1 MRDRLPALDGVAYL
15 NAGTNGPMP
24 EDAVQAMQSELIDQG
39 RRARIG
45 PAAIEHWIALR
56 GRVRAA
62 AASVVG
68 AAPEEIALTSST
80 SQGIGL
86 VCAGLAW
93 REGDEVVTTTEE
105 HPGLAG
111 PLHELGVRFGVQVRA
126 VDAGRLGEAIGPA
139 TRLVAISHVLWT
151 TGRVMPLPEIAAAAH
166 AVGALLLVDGAQ
178 SAGNIAVD
186 AAATSADCYA
196 FSGQKWLLGP
206 LGSGALWVS
215 PQALDR
221 VAPGTPWYLTYSE
234 GKIGNYQPDA
244 CRLDAGTIDPVTLTG
259 LAAAIEFVDGLP
271 GGRPAWVETAAAN
284 AERARRRIEQVEGA
298 RVVDPGGPGS
308 GLIAVELAHGEPP
321 DATAALAE
329 QGVLVRY
336 IPQTP
341 YLRISIGAWTD
352 DTDIERFC
360 DGLGGFLA
368 RAAG

>member
-1 MRDRLPALDGVAYL
+1 VRDRLPALEGVAYL

-24 EDAVQAMQSELIDQG
+24 EDALQAMEAELADQG
-39 RRARIG
+39 RRPRIG
-45 PAAIEHWIALR
+45 MAAIERWIALR
-56 GRVRAA
+56 GRVRSA
-62 AASVVG
+62 AASVV
-68 AAPEEIALTSST
+68 AAPPEEIALTSST

-86 VCAGLAW
+86 ICAGLAW
-93 REGDEVVTTTEE
+93 QDGDEVVTTTEE

-111 PLHELGVRFGVQVRA
+111 PVHELGVRFGVRVRS
-126 VDAGRLGEAIGPA
+126 VDAGDVADAIGPA

-186 AAATSADCYA
+186 AAASGADCYA

-206 LGSGALWVS
+206 QGSGALWVS
-215 PQALDR
+215 PRALDR

-234 GKIGNYQPDA
+234 GQVGTYQEDA

-271 GGRPAWVETAAAN
+271 GGRPGWVERAAMN
-284 AERARRRIEQVEGA
+284 SERARARIEQVEGA

-308 GLIAVELAHGEPP
+308 GLIAVELARGEPT

-336 IPQTP
+336 IPKTP
-341 YLRISIGAWTD
+341 YLRVSVGAWTD
-352 DTDIERFC
+352 DEDIERFC
-360 DGLGGFLA
+360 AALAGFLA
-368 RAAG
+368 ASG

>member
-1 MRDRLPALDGVAYL
+1 VRDRLPALRGVAYL

-24 EDAVQAMQSELIDQG
+24 EDALQAMQAELVDQG
-39 RRARIG
+39 RRPRIG
-45 PAAIEHWIALR
+45 MSAIERWIGLR
-56 GRVRAA
+56 GRVRSA

-111 PLHELGVRFGVQVRA
+111 PVHELGVRFGVRVRA
-126 VDAGRLGEAIGPA
+126 VDAGHVEGAIGPS
-139 TRLVAISHVLWT
+139 TRLVAVSHVLWT

-186 AAATSADCYA
+186 AARSGADCYA

-206 LGSGALWVS
+206 QGSGALWVS

-234 GKIGNYQPDA
+234 GKVGEYQQDA

-271 GGRPAWVETAAAN
+271 GGRAAWLERATAN
-284 AERARRRIEQVEGA
+284 ADRARRCIEQVDGA

-308 GLIAVELAHGEPP
+308 GLIAVELARGEPP

-329 QGVLVRY
+329 RGVLVRY
-336 IPQTP
+336 IPNTP
-341 YLRISIGAWTD
+341 YLRVSVGAWTD
-352 DTDIERFC
+352 DEDIDRFC
-360 DGLGGFLA
+360 DALGAFLA
-368 RAAG
+368 AAG